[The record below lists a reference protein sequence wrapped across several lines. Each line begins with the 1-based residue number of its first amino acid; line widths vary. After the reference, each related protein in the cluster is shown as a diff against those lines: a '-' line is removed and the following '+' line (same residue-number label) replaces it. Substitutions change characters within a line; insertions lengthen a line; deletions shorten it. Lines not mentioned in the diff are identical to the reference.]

1 MPASQNPQLR
11 GGSSVVE
18 RRFEE
23 PSVGGSTPFRHIFD
37 NLRRLC
43 YRRKACTKG
52 KSIPEYGDVAQL
64 GQSARHNAGGRWF
77 KSSHVR
83 EKGIDDFVF
92 RTLYGAMRLTIGI
105 CPFVVLASGLC

>member
-1 MPASQNPQLR
+1 MSLGTDTKQASLDRITVYPRRVLVEDAHCHSVERPGVPASQNPQLR

-52 KSIPEYGDVAQL
+52 KSISQ
-64 GQSARHNAGGRWF
+64 
-77 KSSHVR
+77 
-83 EKGIDDFVF
+83 
-92 RTLYGAMRLTIGI
+92 
-105 CPFVVLASGLC
+105 